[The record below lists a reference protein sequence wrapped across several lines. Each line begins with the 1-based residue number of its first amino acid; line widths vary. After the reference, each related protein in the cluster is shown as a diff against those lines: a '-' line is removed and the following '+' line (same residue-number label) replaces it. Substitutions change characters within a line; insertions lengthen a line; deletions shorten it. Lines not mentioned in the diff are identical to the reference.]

1 MYKLVR
7 FLFVGLLALLLAGF
21 VTCRLFVVYWLSV
34 DLLSDF
40 DVWSYFWFLL
50 RLAFG
55 ACLED

>member
-21 VTCRLFVVYWLSV
+21 VTCRLSV

-40 DVWSYFWFLL
+40 DVWPYLGFLW